1 MKRLWLL
8 ILLIAPLA
16 TYAQQVVVGG
26 NVVDDKT
33 GDPLGQVSIS
43 AGRVSVVT
51 NEDGDFSLKLTEDP
65 GTIIVSHLGYKTK
78 RVKVKN
84 GEELKVRL
92 QPTTIRLREVVVMN
106 EDPRE
111 LVDIAIR
118 KIPDNYSKVP
128 ELLKGFYRETAMKRK
143 HYIYVAEGVE
153 DMYKTPYNR
162 SIGRDRVAIV
172 KGRRLLSQKQGDTLG
187 VKVMGGPVQA
197 VVMDLVKNRDF
208 LLNKEDL
215 DVYKFTM
222 GIPEYINDRLQYV
235 VQMEPLLAM
244 PYALYHGK
252 LYIDSERL
260 AFTRIELSLDMT
272 DKDKATR
279 TMLVKKPLG
288 VKFKPR
294 ELSSVV
300 DYRYEDGVTRISYL
314 RNTFRFNC
322 DWKKRLFATSFTA
335 TCEMVVTDSSSGDV
349 QPIASRSSF
358 DSRDAYYDKVE
369 YFMDPDYWRSYNIIE
384 PSESWC
390 PSTAGIK
397 IERQTMKKIL
407 TTLFAVCSLVGLQ
420 AQTDMFSNQSQDSVA
435 VVLPWPQ
442 NIQARLDTLMQDP
455 LLETTQLGL
464 MVYDLTAD
472 SVLYRHGE
480 RQVMRPASTMKL
492 VTAVTA
498 IDVLG
503 SNYQYRTALQYKGT
517 VKDSV
522 LIGDLYCVGCL
533 DPMFDNAHMNA
544 FVESVRAL
552 GVDSIHGQLVAV
564 DGFKDADLQGE
575 GWCWDDDNPQLSP
588 LLVSQKNEFM
598 SVFVQRLREAGIA
611 LDAPC
616 TTGSL
621 PKGTL
626 TICSVNHSLRDI
638 LYPMLKDS
646 DNLFA
651 ESVFYQIA
659 ASQGVRPAKAAH
671 ARQIEKR
678 VLAKAGVQNVQYRIA
693 DGSGLS
699 LYNYVTPEL
708 LTRLLIYA
716 YRNTNI
722 FMNLYP
728 SLPIAGQDG
737 TLKKRMT
744 EPVTNGRVKAKTGT
758 VSGISSLAGYLT
770 AANNHVLAFCII
782 NQGVM
787 KNSDGRGFQDRVC
800 TALCER

>member
-8 ILLIAPLA
+8 IMLIAPLA
-16 TYAQQVVVGG
+16 MYAQQVVIGG

-51 NEDGDFSLKLTEDP
+51 NEDGDFSLKLAEDP
-65 GTIIVSHLGYKTK
+65 GVIIVSHLGYKTK

-84 GEELKVRL
+84 GDDLKVRL
-92 QPTTIRLREVVVMN
+92 QPTTIHLREVVVMN

-111 LVDIAIR
+111 LVDIAIS

-215 DVYKFTM
+215 DAYKFTM

-235 VQMEPLLAM
+235 VQMEPQWPM

-260 AFTRIELSLDMT
+260 AFTRIELNLDMA

-369 YFMDPDYWRSYNIIE
+369 YFLDPDYWRSYNIIE
-384 PSESWC
+384 PSES
-390 PSTAGIK
+390 
-397 IERQTMKKIL
+397 
-407 TTLFAVCSLVGLQ
+407 
-420 AQTDMFSNQSQDSVA
+420 
-435 VVLPWPQ
+435 
-442 NIQARLDTLMQDP
+442 LDK
-455 LLETTQLGL
+455 
-464 MVYDLTAD
+464 AI
-472 SVLYRHGE
+472 R
-480 RQVMRPASTMKL
+480 KL
-492 VTAVTA
+492 V
-498 IDVLG
+498 
-503 SNYQYRTALQYKGT
+503 SKYR
-517 VKDSV
+517 
-522 LIGDLYCVGCL
+522 
-533 DPMFDNAHMNA
+533 
-544 FVESVRAL
+544 
-552 GVDSIHGQLVAV
+552 
-564 DGFKDADLQGE
+564 
-575 GWCWDDDNPQLSP
+575 
-588 LLVSQKNEFM
+588 
-598 SVFVQRLREAGIA
+598 
-611 LDAPC
+611 
-616 TTGSL
+616 
-621 PKGTL
+621 
-626 TICSVNHSLRDI
+626 
-638 LYPMLKDS
+638 
-646 DNLFA
+646 
-651 ESVFYQIA
+651 
-659 ASQGVRPAKAAH
+659 
-671 ARQIEKR
+671 
-678 VLAKAGVQNVQYRIA
+678 
-693 DGSGLS
+693 
-699 LYNYVTPEL
+699 
-708 LTRLLIYA
+708 
-716 YRNTNI
+716 RN
-722 FMNLYP
+722 
-728 SLPIAGQDG
+728 
-737 TLKKRMT
+737 
-744 EPVTNGRVKAKTGT
+744 
-758 VSGISSLAGYLT
+758 
-770 AANNHVLAFCII
+770 
-782 NQGVM
+782 
-787 KNSDGRGFQDRVC
+787 
-800 TALCER
+800 

>member
-16 TYAQQVVVGG
+16 MYAQQVVIGG
-26 NVVDDKT
+26 KVVDDKT

-43 AGRVSVVT
+43 AGRISVVT
-51 NEDGDFSLKLTEDP
+51 NEDGDFSLKLAEAP
-65 GTIIVSHLGYKTK
+65 GVIIVSHLGYKTK

-84 GEELKVRL
+84 GDDLKVRL
-92 QPTTIRLREVVVMN
+92 QPTTIHLREVVVMN

-111 LVDIAIR
+111 LVDIAIS

-215 DVYKFTM
+215 DAYKFTL
-222 GIPEYINDRLQYV
+222 GVPEYINDRLQYV
-235 VQMEPLLAM
+235 VQMEPQWSM

-260 AFTRIELSLDMT
+260 AFTRIELNLDMA

-369 YFMDPDYWRSYNIIE
+369 YFLDPDYWRSYNIIE
-384 PSESWC
+384 PSES
-390 PSTAGIK
+390 
-397 IERQTMKKIL
+397 
-407 TTLFAVCSLVGLQ
+407 
-420 AQTDMFSNQSQDSVA
+420 
-435 VVLPWPQ
+435 
-442 NIQARLDTLMQDP
+442 LDK
-455 LLETTQLGL
+455 
-464 MVYDLTAD
+464 AI
-472 SVLYRHGE
+472 R
-480 RQVMRPASTMKL
+480 KL
-492 VTAVTA
+492 V
-498 IDVLG
+498 
-503 SNYQYRTALQYKGT
+503 SKYR
-517 VKDSV
+517 
-522 LIGDLYCVGCL
+522 
-533 DPMFDNAHMNA
+533 
-544 FVESVRAL
+544 
-552 GVDSIHGQLVAV
+552 
-564 DGFKDADLQGE
+564 
-575 GWCWDDDNPQLSP
+575 
-588 LLVSQKNEFM
+588 
-598 SVFVQRLREAGIA
+598 
-611 LDAPC
+611 
-616 TTGSL
+616 
-621 PKGTL
+621 
-626 TICSVNHSLRDI
+626 
-638 LYPMLKDS
+638 
-646 DNLFA
+646 
-651 ESVFYQIA
+651 
-659 ASQGVRPAKAAH
+659 
-671 ARQIEKR
+671 
-678 VLAKAGVQNVQYRIA
+678 
-693 DGSGLS
+693 
-699 LYNYVTPEL
+699 
-708 LTRLLIYA
+708 
-716 YRNTNI
+716 RN
-722 FMNLYP
+722 
-728 SLPIAGQDG
+728 
-737 TLKKRMT
+737 
-744 EPVTNGRVKAKTGT
+744 
-758 VSGISSLAGYLT
+758 
-770 AANNHVLAFCII
+770 
-782 NQGVM
+782 
-787 KNSDGRGFQDRVC
+787 
-800 TALCER
+800 